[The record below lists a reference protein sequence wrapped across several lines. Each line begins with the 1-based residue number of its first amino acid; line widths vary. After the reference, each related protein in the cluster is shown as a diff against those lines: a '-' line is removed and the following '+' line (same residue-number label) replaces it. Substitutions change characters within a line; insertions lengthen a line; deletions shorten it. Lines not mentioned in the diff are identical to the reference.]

1 MLTLTEQILL
11 LLVDE
16 DGSFLPLPKGALE
29 HAISGAVLM
38 DLAFADRIDTDLTT
52 LMVVDATPT
61 GNPML
66 DRVLERIAAR
76 PVQADTRT
84 WIVDLSL
91 DDAPAIREQGLAG
104 LVERGLL
111 EQRERRFL
119 GIPGARRFPPSG
131 AGAANEIK
139 QRIGRVL
146 LSDDI
151 PDPRDIALISLVD
164 ACDILADIL
173 PAREIEQNRRRL
185 LQLRRMD
192 LIGREVAG
200 GIATI
205 QRTLSLAVRGRTAR
219 LRKLLLFLSAA
230 GGLAAF
236 VTFAAPRIPIPDR
249 FGPTVPERLWLDGI
263 WLQWSGYILL
273 ALTAAGLLASQI
285 PRLRPVARLGG
296 YVWWQFGHVALG
308 VCCLLALFAHTGF
321 RFGSNLNA
329 ALMGFYAAALFFGAL
344 AGVVFSGTSL
354 IRKMGIKPGLRS
366 LPLKLHLF
374 AILPL
379 PALLIAHLLIVYL
392 Y

>member
-1 MLTLTEQILL
+1 M
-11 LLVDE
+11 
-16 DGSFLPLPKGALE
+16 
-29 HAISGAVLM
+29 
-38 DLAFADRIDTDLTT
+38 
-52 LMVVDATPT
+52 
-61 GNPML
+61 
-66 DRVLERIAAR
+66 
-76 PVQADTRT
+76 
-84 WIVDLSL
+84 
-91 DDAPAIREQGLAG
+91 
-104 LVERGLL
+104 
-111 EQRERRFL
+111 
-119 GIPGARRFPPSG
+119 
-131 AGAANEIK
+131 
-139 QRIGRVL
+139 L

-164 ACDILADIL
+164 ACDILADVL
-173 PAREIEQNRRRL
+173 PAREFEQSRRRL

-200 GIATI
+200 GIAVI
-205 QRTLSLAVRGRTAR
+205 QRTLGLAVRGRTAR

-230 GGLAAF
+230 GGLAAL

-273 ALTAAGLLASQI
+273 ALTAAGLLASQL
-285 PRLRPVARLGG
+285 PRLRPVARRGG
-296 YVWWQFGHVALG
+296 HFRWQFGHVALG
-308 VCCLLALFAHTGF
+308 VCCVLALFAHTGF

-344 AGVVFSGTSL
+344 TGVVFSGTSL
-354 IRKMGIKPGLRS
+354 IRKMGIRPRLRS